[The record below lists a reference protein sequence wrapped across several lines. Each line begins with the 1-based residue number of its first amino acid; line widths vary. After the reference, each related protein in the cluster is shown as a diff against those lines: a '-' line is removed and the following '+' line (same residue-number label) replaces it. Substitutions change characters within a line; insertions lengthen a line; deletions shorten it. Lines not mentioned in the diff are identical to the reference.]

1 MMKNFG
7 CLKCL
12 LCLKLMLIESAVMAL
27 VIVFMT
33 ILLFSFELYGVAG
46 GTLVESCQFGSTP
59 SARQSLV

>member
-1 MMKNFG
+1 
-7 CLKCL
+7 